1 MSRPARSARAP
12 PVAAASSAA
21 RHRGCGEGDAEEGAH
36 GGVQLEFADDFAG
49 INSNR
54 GARALAVSSCEA
66 DKQ

>member
-12 PVAAASSAA
+12 LRRLPAQRAD
-21 RHRGCGEGDAEEGAH
+21 RGCGEGDAEEGAH
-36 GGVQLEFADDFAG
+36 GGVQLEFADDLAG

-54 GARALAVSSCEA
+54 GARALAVSCRKA